1 MKSTVIHFVIRFF
14 TALVPL
20 FFLAHKKLDAGSGNN
35 GMGIDPSLMI
45 GLGLLSVWGIYMVYE
60 TIRLLSQKKKQ
71 LVLVNAGLVIVVLAV
86 FIYLGGL

>member
-1 MKSTVIHFVIRFF
+1 MKGTVIHFLIRFF

-20 FFLAHKKLDAGSGNN
+20 FFLARKKMDTGSGNN
-35 GMGIDPSLMI
+35 GMGIDSFLMT

-60 TIRLLSQKKKQ
+60 TIRLLSRKKKQ
-71 LVLVNAGLVIVVLAV
+71 LALVNTGLIIIVLAV

>member
-1 MKSTVIHFVIRFF
+1 MKGTVIHFLIRFF

-20 FFLAHKKLDAGSGNN
+20 FFLVRKKLDTGSGNN
-35 GMGIDPSLMI
+35 GMGIDPSLII

-60 TIRLLSQKKKQ
+60 TIRLLYQKKKQ
-71 LVLVNAGLVIVVLAV
+71 LALVNAGLILLVLAV